1 MLTWRIAWRDLRGIS
16 GGFRLLA
23 TALVLGVAGI
33 AAVGSIA
40 DGLLEGAR
48 ASAREAVGG
57 DLSFRLFHRQP
68 TADERSFLGAF
79 GELGEV
85 AELRTRAAR
94 PDGAAATL
102 VELKAID
109 GAYPLYGSLVL
120 DPPLT
125 PEAALGWDA
134 AGSWGA
140 VVDDELLEA
149 LDLAVGD
156 VLRLGSVDVAI
167 RARVVAEPDRA
178 LRAFALGPRVLV
190 SQPALAATGL
200 ATPGAALYWYSRL
213 RLPAGQDPAA
223 VIAAVETR
231 FPHAGWRIV
240 DAADGIPGIE
250 RSIAL
255 GRAVALSLAL
265 AMLVIGGLGIAGA
278 VTAHLGQ
285 KTPNIAILKTLGA
298 TSRQVTAIYLAQ
310 LLVVAVA
317 ATLAG
322 LLLGAL
328 AAAAIGSGL
337 PVAGHGPLRLHP
349 QALALAGGMALVT
362 TLLFALRPLERV
374 RRTSPMALLRLPV
387 AHPSPGDKRDGRGYG
402 LVAIIGVLA
411 LALGGLVLA
420 ASELPLVTA
429 VVLLSLLVIGAL
441 FSLWARALAAAA
453 RRLRPAFGHAPLIRL
468 ALANL
473 SSPGA
478 PTSGTVTALGLGLT
492 ALVAVAT
499 LQVLA
504 VRHVAAT
511 LPATAPTLVVI
522 NLPSQAGQTLHQLI
536 GERRDVARMRVA
548 PFLHGRVTHL
558 DGTPV
563 RDARVPRDLAWVVRG
578 DRGLSWPLQDSGAGQ
593 QEGEPTSRRQGAS
606 LAADIAARFGLDRG
620 DRLTLDV
627 QGEALELTI
636 TGLHEVD
643 WTGLDLDFPILL
655 EPPAE
660 PPPHSLVAAVWL
672 AAGTDPEPL
681 IGMLGEHYPAAAV
694 IRLADVLGTLGE
706 LLGGLG
712 RALQIATLATLLA
725 AGLVLAGG
733 IAAGYRQRAAQGA
746 ILLSQGATR
755 RQLARAA
762 ALELG
767 MVGLAS
773 ALPAVVLGNL
783 VASLVATRIAPGLW
797 QFDPL
802 VSLGAAGLATLALA
816 ALGHA
821 LPSGTGRLRT
831 LSA

>member
-1 MLTWRIAWRDLRGIS
+1 MLTWSIAWRDLRGIS

-68 TADERSFLGAF
+68 TADERFFLGAF

-125 PEAALGWDA
+125 PEAVLGLDA
-134 AGSWGA
+134 AGRWGA
-140 VVDDELLEA
+140 VVDDDLLGA
-149 LDLAVGD
+149 LDLVIGD
-156 VLRLGSVDVAI
+156 GLRLGSVDVAI
-167 RARVVAEPDRA
+167 RARLVAEPDRA
-178 LRAFALGPRVLV
+178 LRAFALGPRVLI
-190 SQPALAATGL
+190 SQPALTASGL
-200 ATPGAALYWYSRL
+200 ATPDAALYWYSRL
-213 RLPAGQDPAA
+213 RLPVGQDSAA
-223 VIAAVETR
+223 VLAAVEAR
-231 FPHAGWRIV
+231 FPNAGWRIV

-255 GRAVALSLAL
+255 GRAVVLSLAL
-265 AMLVIGGLGIAGA
+265 AMLVIGGVGIAGA
-278 VTAHLGQ
+278 VTAHLGE

-298 TSRQVTAIYLAQ
+298 TGRQVTAIYLAQ

-317 ATLAG
+317 ATAAG

-328 AAAAIGSGL
+328 AATAIGSGL
-337 PVAGHGPLRLHP
+337 PVAGHGLLRLQP

-362 TLLFALRPLERV
+362 TLLFALRPLERAV
-374 RRTSPMALLRLPV
+374 RTSPMALLRLPV
-387 AHPSPGDKRDGRGYG
+387 ARPLPGDSRHGPNRWTT
-402 LVAIIGVLA
+402 LVGAGLA
-411 LALGGLVLA
+411 LALGGLVLV
-420 ASELPLVTA
+420 ASELPLLAA
-429 VVLLSLLVIGAL
+429 VVLLSLLVIGAF
-441 FSLWARALAAAA
+441 FSLWARLLAAAA

-473 SSPGA
+473 SGPGA
-478 PTSGTVTALGLGLT
+478 PTRGTVAALGLGLT
-492 ALVAVAT
+492 ALVAVST

-504 VRHVAAT
+504 IRHVAAT
-511 LPATAPTLVVI
+511 LPATAPDLVVI
-522 NLPSQAGQTLHQLI
+522 NLPSQAGETLHRLI
-536 GERRDVARMRVA
+536 GERSDAARMRVA

-558 DGTPV
+558 EGTPV

-578 DRGLSWPLQDSGAGQ
+578 DRGLSWPLQAIGRPEA
-593 QEGEPTSRRQGAS
+593 EPTSRRQGAS
-606 LAADIAARFGLDRG
+606 LAADVAARLGLERG
-620 DRLTLDV
+620 SRLTLDV
-627 QGEALELTI
+627 QGEALELTV

-655 EPPAE
+655 EPPAD

-672 AAGTDPEPL
+672 AAGADPEPL
-681 IGMLGEHYPAAAV
+681 IAVLGEHYPAAPV
-694 IRLADVLGTLGE
+694 IRVADVLGTLGDF
-706 LLGGLG
+706 LGRLG

-746 ILLSQGATR
+746 ILLTQGATR

-767 MVGLAS
+767 LVGLAS

-783 VASLVATRIAPGLW
+783 VAGLVATRIAPDLW
-797 QFDPL
+797 QVDPL
-802 VSLGAAGLATLALA
+802 VSLGAAGLTTIALA

-821 LPSGTGRLRT
+821 LPSGSGRLRT
-831 LSA
+831 LSG